1 MGEIVNLRR
10 ARKKRAAAV
19 AEEEAAANRLA
30 YGRSKGENRAA
41 KAERVIAERR
51 LDSHRLQTPPSDGE

>member
-10 ARKKRAAAV
+10 ARKKRAAVV
-19 AEEEAAANRLA
+19 AESEAAANRLA
-30 YGRSKGENRAA
+30 YGRSKDENRAA

-51 LDSHRLQTPPSDGE
+51 LDSHRLQTPPKDGE